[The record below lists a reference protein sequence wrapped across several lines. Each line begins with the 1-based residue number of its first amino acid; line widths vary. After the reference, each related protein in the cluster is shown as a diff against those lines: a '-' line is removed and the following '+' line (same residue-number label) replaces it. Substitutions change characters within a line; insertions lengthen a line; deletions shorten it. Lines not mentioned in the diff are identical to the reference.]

1 MDGIK
6 KSQLLRFVFGTN
18 QSYHVLFIFMF
29 QRINFLQ
36 CFIDVFYGENASRV
50 LRVDMTMYTILAY
63 LAVFRLEELG
73 LSKFKELCAT
83 EEPSKISTFV
93 AYLFNKVTI

>member
-1 MDGIK
+1 MQQIVYGWYK
-6 KSQLLRFVFGTN
+6 EKSTLKVRFWRLSNLSRLGCLFYLSTN
-18 QSYHVLFIFMF
+18 Q
-29 QRINFLQ
+29 FLQ

-83 EEPSKISTFV
+83 EV
-93 AYLFNKVTI
+93 